1 MIKWKFF
8 NDCHTCEDVKRV
20 YKEMAKKLHPDCG
33 GDAEA
38 FKAMSAEYEKAF
50 EAFKNIH
57 TNAAGETYEKESH
70 ETPEAFA
77 EIINRVIHFDGVNV
91 EIIGSWVWLT
101 GSTMLYKDE
110 IKSAGFWWSK
120 SKKAW
125 YWNGSPER
133 SKRRGQYSMSEL
145 RAKWGSQEIEKEEQ
159 RKLA

>member
-8 NDCHTCEDVKRV
+8 NDCHTCEDVKRT
-20 YKEMAKKLHPDCG
+20 YKELAKKLHPDCG

-38 FKAMSAEYEKAF
+38 FKAMSAEYERAF

-110 IKSAGFWWSK
+110 IKVAGFWWSK